1 MSPEVYSTYV
11 IEDGEVNKEAM
22 KENNLVHY
30 EGQYSTSVKIIY
42 MLLFSN
48 FVVYSDML
56 DVFVSKI

>member
-30 EGQYSTSVKIIY
+30 EGQYSTSVKIIKVLITY

-48 FVVYSDML
+48 FVVYTCWMYL
-56 DVFVSKI
+56 